1 VPTFGVVG
9 GRGGIID
16 GCIKRRPTLMLVAV
30 RVDKVTLDTSTNRF
44 VVILKDDVH
53 NRWLPI
59 VVGSTEAQAIALQ
72 LERITPPRPLTH
84 DLMKS
89 LLESIDVRVSR
100 VVVNDL
106 RENTYYALIGLKG
119 NGHQR
124 EIDARPSDAIALALR
139 MRAPIF
145 VDEEVMKKAAVVAET
160 ARERREDQGE
170 TAEEMDELEG
180 LNLQLQRAI
189 EEERFED
196 AARIRD
202 EIQALKKKRV
212 EE

>member
-1 VPTFGVVG
+1 
-9 GRGGIID
+9 
-16 GCIKRRPTLMLVAV
+16 MLIAV
-30 RVDKVTLDTSTNRF
+30 RVDRVTLDTTSNRF
-44 VVILKDDVH
+44 VVILRDDVH

-84 DLMKS
+84 DLMKN
-89 LLESIDVRVSR
+89 LLDSIEVRVSR

-106 RENTYYALIGLKG
+106 RENTYYAFIGLKM
-119 NGHQR
+119 NGSHL

-139 MRAPIF
+139 TAAPIF
-145 VDEEVMKKAAVVAET
+145 VSEEVMKKASVSEK
-160 ARERREDQGE
+160 D
-170 TAEEMDELEG
+170 AEEVVEEEPSPALDKLER
-180 LNLQLQRAI
+180 LNLELQKAV

-202 EIQALKKKRV
+202 EIQALKKER
-212 EE
+212 EEGER